1 MKRSPKSAS
10 VLDLGAARAA
20 RGDVGDVARE
30 KLERVR
36 VLCLHV
42 LAVGDSL
49 TLNAVLML
57 QELGRAVDHA
67 EHAVRRCLSRS
78 EDARA
83 ELADCEFLLAIYEAK
98 PGSDHNQG
106 VIALLRNNIEKLQE
120 TIEGQQPARC

>member
-30 KLERVR
+30 KLER

-83 ELADCEFLLAIYEAK
+83 ELADREFLLAIYEAK

>member
-30 KLERVR
+30 KLERV
-36 VLCLHV
+36 LCLHV

-49 TLNAVLML
+49 TLSAVLML
-57 QELGRAVDHA
+57 QELGRAVDQA

-120 TIEGQQPARC
+120 TIEGQPPARC